1 MEVRCNPAAL
11 RAYCWELKARREKI
25 AEALEVL
32 KKAYMALDWEDHMA
46 LVTEQILNRHIDTMN
61 GELSRLGKMIRAL
74 EELTDCADD
83 YTSYEAVDVKILC

>member
-1 MEVRCNPAAL
+1 MNVRCDPAAL
-11 RAYCWELKARREKI
+11 RAYRRELTDRRDRI
-25 AEALEVL
+25 AEALESL

-61 GELSRLGKMIRAL
+61 GELCRLGKMIRAL

-83 YTSYEAVDVKILC
+83 YTSYEAVDVKIIC